1 MGLPADPEELMADGA
16 MINRVSRL
24 TGCGLSSDPL
34 FLGEQAQG
42 LPADP
47 LLFGQDR
54 QGNGGLHQ
62 VLDDFVPAPSDY
74 PRSSPSHN
82 RPLSTGPAC
91 GLADG
96 ILRS

>member
-1 MGLPADPEELMADGA
+1 MADGA

-62 VLDDFVPAPSDY
+62 VLDNLVPVLSKYA
-74 PRSSPSHN
+74 SSSHQQ
-82 RPLSTGPAC
+82 SFSIDSGY
-91 GLADG
+91 GLADHM
-96 ILRS
+96 